1 VINKSYIQTTPQGGL
16 HRRETLNTQLRSIGK
31 GRSTTALASSRTLG
45 ADGRTIADASTQSS
59 GAGRH
64 FQADHLTP
72 QKKMISEA
80 ISNFACAAECAS

>member
-1 VINKSYIQTTPQGGL
+1 VRPLNSQ
-16 HRRETLNTQLRSIGK
+16 HRSLGAPK
-31 GRSTTALASSRTLG
+31 AMTAAASSRTLG
-45 ADGRTIADASTQSS
+45 ADERTIADASTQSS